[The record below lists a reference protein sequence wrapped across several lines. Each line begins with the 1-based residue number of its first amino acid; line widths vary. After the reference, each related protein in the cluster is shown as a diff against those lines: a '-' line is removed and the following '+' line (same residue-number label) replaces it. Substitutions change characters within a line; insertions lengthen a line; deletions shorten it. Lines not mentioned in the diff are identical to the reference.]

1 MILDCVILVKPR
13 MLFGCRKRVNV
24 IMGSKLFREELEQLV
39 AEQMK
44 TGPHPSSLL
53 ALQQISELI
62 LPQYKMRQSGTL
74 SKRKNTPPL
83 SALPPLP
90 TTPTHE
96 TSTIRPK
103 KSFALLTFSSA
114 IYYHTNVTDCPS
126 HNPTNITHTL

>member
-1 MILDCVILVKPR
+1 MFLVYF
-13 MLFGCRKRVNV
+13 LFFGKTAYVVGCRKRVNV

-74 SKRKNTPPL
+74 SKRKNTPPSPL
-83 SALPPLP
+83 YIIPQHPPMKHLLFD
-90 TTPTHE
+90 
-96 TSTIRPK
+96 PK
-103 KSFALLTFSSA
+103 KVLH
-114 IYYHTNVTDCPS
+114 Y
-126 HNPTNITHTL
+126 